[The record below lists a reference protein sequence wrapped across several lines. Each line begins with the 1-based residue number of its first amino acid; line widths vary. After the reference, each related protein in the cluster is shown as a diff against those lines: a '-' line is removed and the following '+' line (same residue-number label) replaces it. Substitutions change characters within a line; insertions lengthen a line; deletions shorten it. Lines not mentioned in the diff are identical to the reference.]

1 MRKNIKDTWL
11 TTHKNNDK
19 RLYRKYRTFYRKICN
34 INKLFYYHRITNI
47 PMHQETKDLILAK
60 VKSYCIEM
68 DKLYHVMVT
77 GEIPGEKMIYYH
89 HINGNIPLGTWITN
103 PYISYYITSIEK
115 LPKLKADYEDRK
127 KTYEKIK
134 EGKTDN
140 SIFDKIKSFFNDK
153 K

>member
-11 TTHKNNDK
+11 ATHKGNDK

-34 INKLFYYHRITNI
+34 INKLFYYHRIANI

-60 VKSYCIEM
+60 VESYCIEM
-68 DKLYHVMVT
+68 DKLYHVMIT
-77 GEIPGEKMIYYH
+77 GEMPGEKIRDYH
-89 HINGNIPLGTWITN
+89 RIDRYISLGTWETYAYIGSF
-103 PYISYYITSIEK
+103 YISNLRQ
-115 LPKLKADYEDRK
+115 LPKLRSDYEYRK

-140 SIFDKIKSFFNDK
+140 SIFNKVKSFFNK
-153 K
+153 